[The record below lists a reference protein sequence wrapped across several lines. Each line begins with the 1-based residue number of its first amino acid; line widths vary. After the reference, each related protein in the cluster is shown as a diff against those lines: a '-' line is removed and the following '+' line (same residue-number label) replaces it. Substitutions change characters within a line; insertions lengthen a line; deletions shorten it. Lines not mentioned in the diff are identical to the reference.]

1 MNECALEPTAL
12 LEAALLAAAHPLD
25 EAHLQMLLGGALGRP
40 VSAAE
45 LGRWIEALEGLYENR
60 GLGLKRV
67 AGGLRLEI
75 RSAFVQALSA
85 LWEPK
90 PPRYSRALLETLAI
104 IAYRQPVT
112 RGEIEELRGIS
123 VAGSTLRIL
132 EERNW
137 IQVVGHREVPGRPAL
152 YATTREFLDYF
163 GLSSLSDLPPLEKL
177 ADLIEPTPEFDL
189 ATPPDQLAEAPLL
202 GLPDP
207 EGELD
212 AGTEKPSRD

>member
-1 MNECALEPTAL
+1 MNDAVLEPVAL
-12 LEAALLAAAHPLD
+12 LEAALLAAGRPLD
-25 EAHLQMLLGGALGRP
+25 KTQLRLLLGGALSRP
-40 VSAAE
+40 VSAVE
-45 LGRWIEALEGLYENR
+45 LGQWVGTLERIYENR

-67 AGGLRLEI
+67 ASGLRLEI
-75 RSAFVQALSA
+75 RAPYVRALSA

-123 VAGSTLRIL
+123 VAASTLRIL

-137 IQVVGHREVPGRPAL
+137 IQVVGHREVPGRPGL

-163 GLSSLSDLPPLEKL
+163 GLTSLTDLPPLEQV
-177 ADLIEPTPEFDL
+177 ADLIEPAPEFDL
-189 ATPPDQLAEAPLL
+189 SGHPVPLVIAAPGAAVDDGGEPNEEPRNPLA
-202 GLPDP
+202 D
-207 EGELD
+207 
-212 AGTEKPSRD
+212 

>member
-1 MNECALEPTAL
+1 MNELSLEPTAL
-12 LEAALLAAAHPLD
+12 LEAALLAAGHPLD
-25 EAHLQMLLGGALGRP
+25 EMQLQTLLGDALGRP

-45 LGRWIEALEGLYENR
+45 LGQWIEALERAYENR

-75 RSAFVQALSA
+75 RSSFVQALSA

-123 VAGSTLRIL
+123 VASSTLRIL

-137 IQVVGHREVPGRPAL
+137 IQVVGHREVPGRPGL

-163 GLSSLSDLPPLEKL
+163 GLTGLSDLPPLEKL

-189 ATPPDQLAEAPLL
+189 STLSDPMVQAPLM

-207 EGELD
+207 EGEPD
-212 AGTEKPSRD
+212 AGTEHPTVG